1 MFSMNDG
8 SLSSFTSS
16 GASSNSIRRSV
27 RRGVSTSDG
36 VAKPGLLEGREAIAK
51 LHPADVIAEPGMM
64 RGRKC
69 PGRVQAAG
77 GHVDELG
84 SVEVVVCQRRPA
96 IPAELPFHLGRG
108 LEFA

>member
-8 SLSSFTSS
+8 SFINFTSK
-16 GASSNSIRRSV
+16 GASSNCIRRRM

-36 VAKPGLLEGREAIAK
+36 IAKTGPLKRRKAVAK
-51 LHPADVIAEPGMM
+51 LHPANVVAEPGMM

-69 PGRVQAAG
+69 PGRIQAAG

-84 SVEVVVCQRRPA
+84 RVEMVVGQRRAA
-96 IPAELPFHLGRG
+96 ITAELARHL
-108 LEFA
+108 